1 MTALLLAAAKTIEG
15 QNHND
20 RIPDN
25 TVPGTVF
32 VIVVISLMILFL
44 VWVWYK
50 NFGPG
55 APPEGADT

>member
-1 MTALLLAAAKTIEG
+1 MTALVLAAAKTIEG
-15 QNHND
+15 NPLSE
-20 RIPDN
+20 RLPVN

-32 VIVVISLMILFL
+32 VICVISAMILFL

-55 APPEGADT
+55 APPEETVE